1 MSVKA
6 VKAARALETVAVA
19 HGLYE
24 TVVIFIVINAR

>member
-19 HGLYE
+19 DDLYE
-24 TVVIFIVINAR
+24 KVVIFIVINAR